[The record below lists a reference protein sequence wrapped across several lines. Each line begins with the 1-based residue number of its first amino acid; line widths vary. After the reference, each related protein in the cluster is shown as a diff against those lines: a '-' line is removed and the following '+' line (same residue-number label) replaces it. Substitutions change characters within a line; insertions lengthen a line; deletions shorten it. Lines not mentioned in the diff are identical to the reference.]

1 MPGWIGLN
9 RGRVSTCSLTMGR
22 VCKTCSARRSSAG
35 PTLGSTG
42 LLGSERDEKDYT
54 FTCYIVIY
62 IYFNTWKLVTALM
75 YWCCLIN
82 DMKDFQL
89 PTLLLF
95 KHMILVQRSI
105 HYIVNFLL
113 IWHYGTSLLIQV
125 TALIYWCCMI
135 NDMGYLQLL
144 TLPNSFLSTDILW
157 YPS

>member
-1 MPGWIGLN
+1 MYIMYGISNLRSAGITWSMRYGRITYPVLTCSMPGWIGLN

-62 IYFNTWKLVTALM
+62 IYFYTWKLVTALM

-113 IWHYGTSLLIQV
+113 IIMVHH
-125 TALIYWCCMI
+125 
-135 NDMGYLQLL
+135 
-144 TLPNSFLSTDILW
+144 F
-157 YPS
+157 